1 MPVFNEE
8 KVIKEVVEEY
18 LNSYQNLKIVLVDD
32 CSTDETSEILSDLV
46 SIFPGKLFT
55 SRNELNLGHG
65 PSFTRALKQSL
76 LYESDLIISCD
87 GDGPLPGKVIRD
99 LIMLHDSNDM
109 TEVVRVSRRE
119 PGYRKFVSL
128 LTRWLVFFKSFKFP
142 KDANTPI
149 RLYQPSV
156 LREILKD
163 TEGKLVPNLIASIVI
178 RRHKFKILQVPVEIV
193 ERKPDQVGTMW
204 KTTNNSRVL
213 PNKRFLR
220 FCWRA
225 FMEVLT
231 F

>member
-8 KVIKEVVEEY
+8 KIIKEVVEEY
-18 LNSYQNLKIVLVDD
+18 FDSIENLKIVLLDD
-32 CSTDETSEILSDLV
+32 CSTDKTSQIVDDLV
-46 SIFPGKLFT
+46 YKFQGKLIYL
-55 SRNELNLGHG
+55 RNEVNLGHG
-65 PSFTRALKQSL
+65 PSFTKALMQSL

-99 LIMLHDSNDM
+99 LIILHDSNDV

-119 PGYRKFVSL
+119 PAYRKLVSTV
-128 LTRWLVFFKSFKFP
+128 TRWLVFCKSFEFP
-142 KDANTPI
+142 RDANTPI
-149 RLYQPSV
+149 RVYRPDV
-156 LREILKD
+156 LKEILKE
-163 TEGKLVPNLIASIVI
+163 TQEKIVPNLISSIFI

-193 ERKPDQVGTMW
+193 ERKPYEVGTMW
-204 KTTNNSRVL
+204 RSTNNSRVL

-225 FMEVLT
+225 FLEVLS